1 MLTHI
6 SLFSGIG
13 GIDIAAN
20 WAGFET
26 VLFVEKDEYC
36 QKVLTKHWKD
46 VPIIGDIRDVT
57 REAYQEII
65 TNTEHKGY
73 EKGLQPE
80 AVDSCSG
87 CNGRNREQG
96 NEETMANSSRDGN
109 RQLEESGQSSSL
121 RTTNIEEQKSWNEHS
136 EQPDQCDKIS
146 RGASRTNTPDQPI
159 TLITGGF
166 PCQPFSVAGKRKGKA
181 DDRYLWPEM
190 LRVIQEFKPTWVVGE
205 NVAGIRGM
213 DESDSL
219 LDLDSETP
227 GKEGEE
233 VAEILDGIL
242 TDLERIGYEVQ
253 AFLIPACGVNA
264 PHRRY
269 RVFIVA
275 HATGGRCEQRTPQR
289 KEENNVGETSE
300 QEPVAHSKCMGRTE
314 RASKRIQPKE
324 QEPKGQKLE
333 HLCEGIS
340 ESETMGNAKQFPV
353 NGITDSR
360 SNTTAIEQEGQK
372 QGTGTVDG
380 TSSENLMV
388 NTMCRRYIPQETE
401 IPTRWNSFIN
411 ANWWAVEP
419 ELGRVAHGIPNR
431 VDRLKCLGN
440 AVVPQQIYPI
450 LKAIAEIEN
459 ESTKA

>member
-1 MLTHI
+1 MT
-6 SLFSGIG
+6 G
-13 GIDIAAN
+13 GIDIAAH

-26 VLFVEKDEYC
+26 VCFVENNDYC
-36 QKVLTKHWKD
+36 QKVLKKHWPD

-57 REAYQEII
+57 TEAYQEII
-65 TNTEHKGY
+65 AHSNRR
-73 EKGLQPE
+73 LQ
-80 AVDSCSG
+80 
-87 CNGRNREQG
+87 EQQEGEVQARG
-96 NEETMANSSRDGN
+96 NISNSLSEYG
-109 RQLEESGQSSSL
+109 ESGA
-121 RTTNIEEQKSWNEHS
+121 TN
-136 EQPDQCDKIS
+136 
-146 RGASRTNTPDQPI
+146 ADQPI

-166 PCQPFSVAGKRKGKA
+166 PCQPFSVAGKRAGA
-181 DDRYLWPEM
+181 EDNRYLWPEM
-190 LRVIQEFKPTWVVGE
+190 LRVIKEFKPTWVVGE
-205 NVAGIRGM
+205 NVLGIVDM
-213 DESDSL
+213 A
-219 LDLDSETP
+219 LDT
-227 GKEGEE
+227 
-233 VAEILDGIL
+233 VC
-242 TDLERIGYEVQ
+242 TDLEAEGYEVQ
-253 AFLIPACGVNA
+253 PIVLPACGVNA

-275 HATGGRCEQRTPQR
+275 YSINGEHRGGRGQGGEKDRVQGEVRETLCRGLPSR
-289 KEENNVGETSE
+289 ASKEPSSPN
-300 QEPVAHSKCMGRTE
+300 SKCMGWEE
-314 RASKRIQPKE
+314 RASEGIQSKE
-324 QEPKGQKLE
+324 QEPERQEFE